1 MPFKLT
7 CPRLVSVFLYLTYS
21 GCILYSCQFNPEL
34 SFWPQ
39 ATLAPGAYAI
49 SVDAKMPEDIF
60 EQLLE
65 NDLRP
70 HRVLAT
76 APKLD
81 SER

>member
-1 MPFKLT
+1 M
-7 CPRLVSVFLYLTYS
+7 CPRLVSVL
-21 GCILYSCQFNPEL
+21 CILLTLDAYFYSCQFLLEL
-34 SFWPQ
+34 AFFWYQ